1 MPFLA
6 SSENGFAGRLNER
19 LWAFVNGGLKEDE
32 LATFIS
38 GKLDQADDNV
48 YLLEEEIEY
57 PDAAMELHAVLHSA
71 FTLYHEALTN
81 LEEFLWGEEEV
92 EDGLPGIMREL
103 LRADRLTG
111 AFSEEL
117 GEMADPTV
125 EVDWL
130 F

>member
-92 EDGLPGIMREL
+92 EEYKG
-103 LRADRLTG
+103 
-111 AFSEEL
+111 
-117 GEMADPTV
+117 
-125 EVDWL
+125 
-130 F
+130 